1 MKCSWNILEVWFLK
15 TQTFVLSVFW
25 NYLDCFS
32 CFGKVSPCCWLNPE
46 EILFGT
52 IVIQFKLN
60 PREMGLLWRAGG
72 GSVGRKPSGGAAWLG
87 NFCRRWAGPPDIKEG
102 KEKTPSLDLTMLLPE
117 ASLPAS
123 GVNRV
128 FVIAFFCFCQRQNL
142 TLQLSPQIC
151 GRPTSGG
158 ATTPKS

>member
-15 TQTFVLSVFW
+15 TQTFVLSVFR
-25 NYLDCFS
+25 NDLDCFS

-72 GSVGRKPSGGAAWLG
+72 GSQWVENPQEEQPGWGISAEGGQDHQIS
-87 NFCRRWAGPPDIKEG
+87 RR
-102 KEKTPSLDLTMLLPE
+102 EKKRPLPWT
-117 ASLPAS
+117 SPCSYPRPLFLPR
-123 GVNRV
+123 VNRV